1 MSFSDLIL
9 TRSPISGLRRGGQ
22 KVLSQGEASGY
33 WIGRKSQGNAIS
45 FTEMSILC
53 VMSNMFG
60 EEMKEINNL
69 QARKS
74 WI

>member
-9 TRSPISGLRRGGQ
+9 AGSPISELRRGGQ
-22 KVLSQGEASGY
+22 KVLSQGEAGGY
-33 WIGRKSQGNAIS
+33 WTGRKSQGNAVS

-53 VMSNMFG
+53 IVSNMFG